1 MGGSTVTAR
10 HGGLET
16 IEPTR
21 PGQACQPPVG
31 GIELTTTPQS
41 IADQNAEAF
50 ADKVFKAALGT
61 METFNLYL
69 GDRLGWLDALA
80 EAPATAAELAD
91 RTKTQPRYA
100 MEWLEMMAVYGNL
113 SVLDDAAG
121 DRLHRRYA
129 LPPGAAEVLTDRH
142 SLSYLG
148 ALPQMLA
155 AVSPH
160 LDELLEAYRN
170 GGGLSWAQLGDNARD
185 SQAAQNR
192 PWFESALAPA
202 FASVP
207 EIDSVLRVPGT
218 RIADIGCGAG
228 WSTIALARAYPSA
241 AVFGVDV
248 DEPSIQAAT
257 ANAEATGVAD
267 RANFTVARGE
277 TLGEL
282 GPFNAAFAFE
292 CVHDMPQPVE
302 VLAAIR
308 EAVRSDGLVVIM
320 DEAVADDFTAP
331 GDPVEQAM
339 YGYSTLICLPDG
351 LSSTPSEGT
360 GTVMRREILTDYASR
375 AGFTSVQVL
384 PIEEFGFWRFYRLLH

>member
-1 MGGSTVTAR
+1 
-10 HGGLET
+10 
-16 IEPTR
+16 
-21 PGQACQPPVG
+21 
-31 GIELTTTPQS
+31 LTTTPHS
-41 IADQNAEAF
+41 IAEQNAEAF

-80 EAPATAAELAD
+80 RAPTTAVELAD
-91 RTKTQPRYA
+91 RTRTQPRYA

-121 DRLHRRYA
+121 DRLHRRYVM
-129 LPPGAAEVLTDRH
+129 PSGAAEVLTDRH

-155 AVSPH
+155 AVG
-160 LDELLEAYRN
+160 LQIDKLLEAYSS
-170 GGGLSWAQLGDNARD
+170 GGGVSWAQLGDNARD
-185 SQAAQNR
+185 SQAALNR

-202 FASVP
+202 LASVP
-207 EIDSVLRVPGT
+207 EIDAALQAPGT

-241 AVFGVDV
+241 TVLGVDV
-248 DEPSIQAAT
+248 DEPSIHA
-257 ANAEATGVAD
+257 ANANADAAGVAD

-277 TLGEL
+277 TLREL
-282 GPFNAAFAFE
+282 APFDAAFAFE

-302 VLAAIR
+302 VLAAVH

-320 DEAVADDFTAP
+320 DEAVADHFTAP
-331 GDPVEQAM
+331 GDPVEQVM
-339 YGYSTLICLPDG
+339 YGYSTLVCLPDG

-360 GTVMRREILTDYASR
+360 GTVMRRSTLTGYARR
-375 AGFTSVQVL
+375 AGFTSVEVL
-384 PIEEFGFWRFYRLLH
+384 PIEDFAFFRFYRLHH